1 MAHQTLKQVV
11 LVEDKLIKQVEVQM
25 NQEQQ
30 EIHLLLP
37 HLKEIQEANTLV
49 VLLVAVVV

>member
-1 MAHQTLKQVV
+1 MVHQRLKQVV
-11 LVEDKLIKQVEVQM
+11 LVEDKLIKQVQVQI

-37 HLKEIQEANTLV
+37 HLKEIQEDNTLV
-49 VLLVAVVV
+49 VLVVEVVE